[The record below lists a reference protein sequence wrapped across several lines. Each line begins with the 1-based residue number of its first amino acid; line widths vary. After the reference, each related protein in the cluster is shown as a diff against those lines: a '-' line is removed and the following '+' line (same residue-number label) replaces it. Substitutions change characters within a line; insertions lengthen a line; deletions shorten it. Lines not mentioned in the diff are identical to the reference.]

1 MENRLDRILLGVSL
15 LIEIEQLH
23 DIGGI
28 YPSNR
33 TGAIGRRDNL
43 AVCSDD
49 EFGGLD
55 AAAPIVAPPGSGG
68 FTLFAGGAE
77 GDREV
82 EIARD
87 CCGIFCVIDT
97 DAENGCVQGIE
108 PRFFTGEA
116 G

>member
-1 MENRLDRILLGVSL
+1 L
-15 LIEIEQLH
+15 
-23 DIGGI
+23 
-28 YPSNR
+28 
-33 TGAIGRRDNL
+33 
-43 AVCSDD
+43 
-49 EFGGLD
+49 
-55 AAAPIVAPPGSGG
+55 
-68 FTLFAGGAE
+68 AGGAE